1 MKKMNSEELEKIL
14 NDLYKIENEIQKL
27 IIEIE
32 KMKEGNKNVRN

>member
-14 NDLYKIENEIQKL
+14 NDLYKVENEIQKL